1 MFFPACYDGA
11 GRPYRR
17 EKYFHFSL
25 TGVFLGIKMRRHWQ
39 AMQNIFSCVE
49 ISEHTFRRPVF
60 MSKNTY
66 VVVPHWHT
74 RGALTAVDDAGVLAE
89 MAASLL
95 QTRDMSP
102 VMEILSDLHRSGRDV
117 TAAVIEVEGL
127 RVLARMLPPESR
139 VTINVTL

>member
-1 MFFPACYDGA
+1 
-11 GRPYRR
+11 
-17 EKYFHFSL
+17 
-25 TGVFLGIKMRRHWQ
+25 
-39 AMQNIFSCVE
+39 
-49 ISEHTFRRPVF
+49 